1 LNGIKFKIA
10 IVCAVA
16 VAALAMLF
24 VQQQTLKELRQENE
38 TLKQQAAQ
46 VAPLQAQL
54 AGAAQTAAGAAAAQ
68 EEQTRELARL
78 RNEVS
83 RLHGQTNE
91 LARARR
97 EIQSLHQE
105 VVSETE
111 ARKGAM
117 AAQSE
122 TLRIQNGNA
131 CINNLRLIDA
141 SKQQWA
147 LENKKQNTDT
157 PTLEDLR
164 PYLGRGTNGELP
176 TCPDGGVYTVGA
188 VGEKPTCSLPGHAL
202 P

>member
-1 LNGIKFKIA
+1 
-10 IVCAVA
+10 VA

-24 VQQQTLKELRQENE
+24 VQQQKLKELRQENE

-91 LARARR
+91 LARARQ
-97 EIQSLHQE
+97 EIQTLHQR

-111 ARKGAM
+111 ARKDEV
-117 AAQSE
+117 AAVQAAA
-122 TLRIQNGNA
+122 RISSSAGA
-131 CINNLRLIDA
+131 CINNLRLLDA

-157 PTLEDLR
+157 PTLENLR

-176 TCPDGGVYTVGA
+176 VCPDGGVYTIGA